1 MLPALK
7 YCVFTSPLW
16 AMPVYYFIFLSH
28 PQEPCRLVEALWRF
42 WRAHILLSDNE
53 TGKRKMPGTMLSAA
67 LKEHF
72 ERASSWGACSETCG
86 ASMNAL
92 ACKPNSVGERAR
104 MPCVCCHVH
113 VVGCARGIYSPRVKG
128 SLAIRFFFSLYLRN
142 IHEAPGC
149 FCFVFSPTHPVV
161 FSLF

>member
-1 MLPALK
+1 
-7 YCVFTSPLW
+7 
-16 AMPVYYFIFLSH
+16 
-28 PQEPCRLVEALWRF
+28 
-42 WRAHILLSDNE
+42 
-53 TGKRKMPGTMLSAA
+53 MLSAA

-92 ACKPNSVGERAR
+92 ACKPDSAGERAR

-128 SLAIRFFFSLYLRN
+128 SLAIRFFFL
-142 IHEAPGC
+142 C
-149 FCFVFSPTHPVV
+149 T
-161 FSLF
+161 